1 MKYIMYWDIPVEKR
15 RDANLAYSEIVR
27 GGVDGLQVELYW
39 IADSSD
45 GKYHGIGILEAE
57 SGEAIYKL
65 FGALQDVAEVQLVPA
80 VGGEQLLELWQKEL
94 TDTTY

>member
-1 MKYIMYWDIPVEKR
+1 MKYIMYWDIPVGKR
-15 RDANLAYSEIVR
+15 RDASLAYSEILR
-27 GGVDGLQVELYW
+27 GGVDGVQVELYW
-39 IADSSD
+39 TADSSD